1 MEDLCGTDRLLRKT
15 SDRLRLVLVVWLFG
29 VSITW
34 CILRSTYVEW
44 GATDLSE
51 QNIPLLLRGV
61 VFAAFAL
68 PTIAVI
74 FRPSSLLWLLGLSA
88 TVGTIPQLPLVPFLH
103 EYAHMVIVLG
113 VVPLVV
119 FGRFREWTF
128 KRFGSRIYA
137 AYIATCLLSTVVNWL
152 ISKNIWQMKVGIAFL
167 ILFSCFA
174 AFIISTSEATKGRDI
189 TFSEMLNG
197 FVWGIFAQ
205 GVIAFLAFPLLL
217 MFQAHEGNDTVFG
230 LAYYER
236 YKSTFPGPVNLGM
249 FVVVSMPLV
258 LLWMNRHAAKS
269 WIALTYLQF
278 LPWVVI
284 ISGSRTARGVG
295 LFVLLLTILRRETR
309 MTSIAILPSALAASY
324 IGFFYNSF
332 PAALRAL
339 FGDDKS
345 TTLSFKGHFFDLS
358 DRTGLVAQTETWLT
372 SGWQG
377 VGGWFHTIFGFG
389 AGVGGYVQSG
399 FPSPHTMVL
408 NLIVDTGAVGLLLY
422 ACFSAWLL
430 MLLLNQSFRDKR
442 DSLKSW
448 TCFIVL
454 CSALIANST
463 YVPHLWGFY
472 MVTIIFSCAALHFPI
487 ARGPFVADMTRA
499 ASIKRALVRSVFGS
513 DHLWLCPF
521 RDQIS
526 AWLVRRTNR
535 PYRKFCGGSLLRK
548 RPNSP

>member
-1 MEDLCGTDRLLRKT
+1 MTMGGAGVPDRSLKKIAGRQ
-15 SDRLRLVLVVWLFG
+15 RLVLVVWLFS

-34 CILRSTYVEW
+34 CFLRSSYLDW
-44 GATDLSE
+44 GATGLSE
-51 QNIPLLLRGV
+51 QTIPLWLRGI
-61 VFAAFAL
+61 VFAAFLL
-68 PTIAVI
+68 PTVAVML
-74 FRPSSLLWLLGLSA
+74 RRDSLFWLLGLSA
-88 TVGTIPQLPLVPFLH
+88 TIGTVPQLPLLPFVH
-103 EYAHMVIVLG
+103 EYPHLVIVFG
-113 VVPLVV
+113 VAPLVA
-119 FGRFREWTF
+119 FEGFRQWTLRRFT
-128 KRFGSRIYA
+128 SRIYV
-137 AYIATCLLSTVVNWL
+137 AYLGVCVLSTFVNWVV
-152 ISKNIWQMKVGIAFL
+152 SGNIWQLKVGIAFL
-167 ILFSCFA
+167 ILFGCFA
-174 AFIISTSEATKGRDI
+174 AFIISTSETTKGRDV
-189 TFSEMLNG
+189 TFSEMLDG

-205 GVIAFLAFPLLL
+205 GIIALLTFPLLL

-249 FVVVSMPLV
+249 FVVVSMPLI

-269 WIALTYLQF
+269 WIGLTYLQF

-295 LFVLLLTILRRETR
+295 LFVLLFTILRRETR
-309 MTSIAILPSALAASY
+309 MTSIAILPSAVGASY

-339 FGDDKS
+339 FGDDES
-345 TTLSFKGHFFDLS
+345 TTLSFKGRFFDLS

-377 VGGWFHTIFGFG
+377 VEGWFHTIFGFG

-408 NLIVDTGAVGLLLY
+408 NLIVDTGVVGLLLY

-430 MLLLNQSFRDKR
+430 MLLLNQSFRDER

-487 ARGPFVADMTRA
+487 ARGPLVADMTRA

-513 DHLWLCPF
+513 DHL
-521 RDQIS
+521 
-526 AWLVRRTNR
+526 
-535 PYRKFCGGSLLRK
+535 
-548 RPNSP
+548 